1 MWDWIKSFR
10 TTKRLQLSAPTPS
23 ESGHLSRKLQA
34 QNQLLTEHLLKALET
49 SQALAKQQA
58 DTLDRIV
65 QSKFDLPLVV
75 PVREITPSLPMF
87 PASQLGDLLSMDS
100 DRDFLTAAENLT
112 EQ

>member
-1 MWDWIKSFR
+1 
-10 TTKRLQLSAPTPS
+10 L

-34 QNQLLTEHLLKALET
+34 QNQQLTEHLLKALEN

-65 QSKFDLPLVV
+65 QSKFDLPLVA
-75 PVREITPSLPMF
+75 PVREIAPSAPMF
-87 PASQLGDLLSMDS
+87 PASQLGDLFNIED
-100 DRDFLTAAENLT
+100 DGAFIKAASSL

>member
-1 MWDWIKSFR
+1 MWDWTQFFR
-10 TTKRLQLSAPTPS
+10 TTKPSLQSP

-34 QNQLLTEHLLKALET
+34 QNQQLTEHLLKAMET

-65 QSKFDLPLVV
+65 QSKFDLPLVA
-75 PVREITPSLPMF
+75 PAREIQPNAPMF
-87 PASQLGDLLSMDS
+87 PVSQLGDLLSMDS
-100 DRDFLTAAENLT
+100 DRDFINAAEKLF

>member
-1 MWDWIKSFR
+1 MWDWKRFFR
-10 TTKRLQLSAPTPS
+10 TTKPLPQFAPTPL

-34 QNQLLTEHLLKALET
+34 QNQQLTEHLLEALET

-65 QSKFDLPLVV
+65 QSKFDLPLVS
-75 PVREITPSLPMF
+75 PARDIQPNAPMF
-87 PASQLGDLLSMDS
+87 PPSALSGLLDLDD
-100 DRDFLTAAENLT
+100 DRAFLEAAAKLT